1 VSATREAAEMGW
13 TALMEEDR
21 LLTRIESLENQLVV
35 SSKVRRLIWIIK
47 KMVDYTWNV
56 FVKNFHEDKL
66 REEIRKLYDEKN
78 IYQDVSK
85 ESLRKVLTEK
95 METLKKL
102 QETERWIPL
111 ECYELLLYIKGFCV
125 YLTGHWVTPKTN
137 ATTWK
142 NWTINWM
149 NKY

>member
-1 VSATREAAEMGW
+1 MLYG
-13 TALMEEDR
+13 
-21 LLTRIESLENQLVV
+21 IF
-35 SSKVRRLIWIIK
+35 
-47 KMVDYTWNV
+47 

-102 QETERWIPL
+102 QETERLIPL
-111 ECYELLLYIKGFCV
+111 DCY
-125 YLTGHWVTPKTN
+125 
-137 ATTWK
+137 
-142 NWTINWM
+142 
-149 NKY
+149 

>member
-1 VSATREAAEMGW
+1 MGKCYFY
-13 TALMEEDR
+13 LFY
-21 LLTRIESLENQLVV
+21 RIFF
-35 SSKVRRLIWIIK
+35 
-47 KMVDYTWNV
+47 

-102 QETERWIPL
+102 QETER
-111 ECYELLLYIKGFCV
+111 
-125 YLTGHWVTPKTN
+125 
-137 ATTWK
+137 
-142 NWTINWM
+142 
-149 NKY
+149 

>member
-1 VSATREAAEMGW
+1 MSATREAAEMGW

-35 SSKVRRLIWIIK
+35 SSKVRSFYSIMEKCCIYLLYRIH
-47 KMVDYTWNV
+47 

-102 QETERWIPL
+102 QETER
-111 ECYELLLYIKGFCV
+111 
-125 YLTGHWVTPKTN
+125 
-137 ATTWK
+137 
-142 NWTINWM
+142 
-149 NKY
+149 